1 MRQSPKAWIW
11 STLQGHRTGSGTEAA
26 ATAKA
31 AEGLQE
37 LQGLQPMRRSLLPRS

>member
-11 STLQGHRTGSGTEAA
+11 NTLQGHMAGSGTEAA

-31 AEGLQE
+31 VEGQQE
-37 LQGLQPMRRSLLPRS
+37 LQGLQAMRRSLMPRT